1 MDTVAVQ
8 LPKTL
13 YDIVAERAAALN
25 QSPSRL
31 VEEVLAEQFMPHH
44 PYVETTQSR
53 SGPRAAIKGTRVGV
67 EVIVGYTQAGYSPRE
82 MVDDIL
88 PQLTLAQVYDAL
100 SYYEDHRAEVDESI
114 RLNTPEA
121 WRDRFRQTMGATAAA
136 QLLGEVSDGARQT
149 PH

>member
-100 SYYEDHRAEVDESI
+100 SYYEDHRAEVDQS
-114 RLNTPEA
+114 LQVNTTEA
-121 WRDRFRQTMGATAAA
+121 WRETLRQHLSAEMAGK
-136 QLLGEVSDGARQT
+136 LLGE
-149 PH
+149 